1 MDPRS
6 LRAKEMA
13 INNLK
18 AIELLLSQIKKPL
31 KPEPLP
37 FFTIKEVDSPKTD
50 LSVDSNSK

>member
-18 AIELLLSQIKKPL
+18 AIELLLSQIKQPL
-31 KPEPLP
+31 KPESDP
-37 FFTIKEVDSPKTD
+37 FFTVKEVDSPKTD
-50 LSVDSNSK
+50 LLEDSNSK